1 MKAFIDNV
9 SQTSYVSAIVA
20 RKRLLFGVSLVFL
33 ILIAISLTET
43 EDPNWTHGS
52 GRFSHITAHN
62 GTLGN
67 STFPYGS
74 GGPMRMGA
82 GYQRPGYERPL
93 ANGLPLRIMAI
104 GASTTR
110 GDEGFDNNG
119 FRRPVRDYLTS
130 IGNPVNFVG
139 PHRVGNMTDNDIE
152 AWPGAR
158 TEVMHHR
165 AEHSLP
171 FMKPNLVLANLGSN
185 DCFQNFDIPNFYKR
199 YYRFVEY
206 VLEASPRAT
215 LIMGTLLPTTETKRF
230 NAGARVVEVN
240 KQLRR
245 LYKIFQKEK
254 RPVVLAEMMGPDGIH
269 PENLG
274 PDLMHPNDAGYEMM
288 GRIIVQAIIE
298 ADAKGFLRPAEPV
311 YGILQDGN
319 LERQDDA
326 YKAWAEAKRLEEAAT
341 KEEEEAAVAG
351 MEAELKK
358 YMAEIQAHEQQSALA
373 ARSDDPPPPGL
384 A

>member
-33 ILIAISLTET
+33 ILIET

-52 GRFSHITAHN
+52 GRFSHLTSHN
-62 GTLGN
+62 GTLANG
-67 STFPYGS
+67 TFSYGS
-74 GGPMRMGA
+74 EGPGHIGA
-82 GYQRPGYERPL
+82 GYKRPGYERPL

-199 YYRFVEY
+199 YYQFVEY
-206 VLEASPRAT
+206 VFEASPRAT
-215 LIMGTLLPTTETKRF
+215 LIMGTLLPTTETERF
-230 NAGARVVEVN
+230 NASERVVEVN
-240 KQLRR
+240 RQLRR
-245 LYKIFQKEK
+245 LYKILQKEK
-254 RPVVLAEMMGPDGIH
+254 RAVVLAEMMSPDGIH

-274 PDLMHPNDAGYEMM
+274 KDLMHPNDAGYEMM

-298 ADAKGFLRPAEPV
+298 ADSKGFLRPAEPV

-319 LERQDDA
+319 LERQDDT
-326 YKAWAEAKRLEEAAT
+326 YKAWAEAKRIEEARV
-341 KEEEEAAVAG
+341 KEEEEAAVAS
-351 MEAELKK
+351 MESELKK
-358 YMAEIQAHEQQSALA
+358 YMAEVEAHQQQSALA
-373 ARSDDPPPPGL
+373 ARSDDPPPPSL

>member
-43 EDPNWTHGS
+43 EDPNWSHGN
-52 GRFSHITAHN
+52 GRFSHITSHN
-62 GTLGN
+62 GTLSNG
-67 STFPYGS
+67 TFPYGS
-74 GGPMRMGA
+74 GGPMRIGA

-199 YYRFVEY
+199 YYEFVEY
-206 VLEASPRAT
+206 VFEASPRAT
-215 LIMGTLLPTTETKRF
+215 LIMGTLLPTTETQRF
-230 NAGARVVEVN
+230 NASERVVEVN
-240 KQLRR
+240 RQLRL
-245 LYKIFQKEK
+245 LYKILQKEK
-254 RPVVLAEMMGPDGIH
+254 RAVVLAEMMGPDGIH

-274 PDLMHPNDAGYEMM
+274 KDLMHPNDAGYEMM

-326 YKAWAEAKRLEEAAT
+326 YKAWAEAKRIEEAAA
-341 KEEEEAAVAG
+341 KDQEEAAVAS
-351 MEAELKK
+351 MEGELKK
-358 YMAEIQAHEQQSALA
+358 YMAEVEAHQQQSALA
-373 ARSDDPPPPGL
+373 ARSDDPPPPSL
-384 A
+384 T

>member
-33 ILIAISLTET
+33 ILIEWHALERHHL
-43 EDPNWTHGS
+43 PL
-52 GRFSHITAHN
+52 RV
-62 GTLGN
+62 
-67 STFPYGS
+67 
-74 GGPMRMGA
+74 GGPMRLGA

-93 ANGLPLRIMAI
+93 ANGLALRIMAI

-119 FRRPVRDYLTS
+119 FRRPVREWLTG

-139 PHRVGNMTDNDIE
+139 PHRVGNMTDNDLE

-171 FMKPNLVLANLGSN
+171 LLKPNLVLANLGSN
-185 DCFQNFDIPNFYKR
+185 DCFQDFDIPNFYKR
-199 YYRFVEY
+199 YYQFVDY
-206 VLEASPRAT
+206 VFAASPRAT
-215 LIMGTLLPTTETKRF
+215 LVMGTLLPTTETARF

-240 KQLRR
+240 RQLRR
-245 LYKIFQKEK
+245 LHRILQKEK

-311 YGILQDGN
+311 YGVLQDGD
-319 LERQDDA
+319 LERPQDDA
-326 YKAWAEAKRLEEAAT
+326 ARAAAEAHRADDEAAR
-341 KEEEEAAVAG
+341 EEEETAVAA
-351 MEAELKK
+351 MEAELKR
-358 YMAEIQAHEQQSALA
+358 YMAEVEAHQQQAALA
-373 ARSDDPPPPGL
+373 ARSDDPPPPPPSL